1 MRLTDWPQNF
11 DSNATSS
18 QCGNNQY
25 RSDKSNVP
33 TSKSSNS
40 NNNLSLRMKLR
51 ERLQNSKSNAPSSE
65 SGNNHNLSL

>member
-11 DSNATSS
+11 DSNAPSS

-33 TSKSSNS
+33 TSKSSN
-40 NNNLSLRMKLR
+40 NKNLSLRMKLM
-51 ERLQNSKSNAPSSE
+51 ERLQNSKSNAPSSD
-65 SGNNHNLSL
+65 SGNTHN

>member
-33 TSKSSNS
+33 TSKSSK
-40 NNNLSLRMKLR
+40 NLSLRMKLK
-51 ERLQNSKSNAPSSE
+51 ERLQNSKSNAPSSK
-65 SGNNHNLSL
+65 SGNNHNLSLLSI